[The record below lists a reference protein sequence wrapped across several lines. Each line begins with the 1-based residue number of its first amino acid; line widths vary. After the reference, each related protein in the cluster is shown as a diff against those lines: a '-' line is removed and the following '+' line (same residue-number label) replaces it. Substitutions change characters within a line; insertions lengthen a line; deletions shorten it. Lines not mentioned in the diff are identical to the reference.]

1 MLVLIQVE
9 MGIDLKFSLRG
20 FGKKFQ
26 LARSLSHNIL
36 QDQEW
41 RYHSTALIAG
51 RQPAHHVI
59 I

>member
-1 MLVLIQVE
+1 